1 MSKTDNFALK
11 AVNLKKTYHDKD
23 RKVDVHALKGINLE
37 IKEGQFFGLLG
48 PNGAGKSTLIH
59 SLTGLVMP
67 TGGSAKIFGLDIV
80 DDYQTVREY
89 VGLSPQDLNLDWF
102 LTVEQTLDFHGGYFG
117 MPKKERKE
125 RTDELLEIFSLT
137 EKKKSKGMLLSGG
150 MKRRMVIARSLMH
163 KPKFLI
169 LDEPTA
175 GVDVELRRELWAY
188 TKKINKEGTTILLT
202 THYIEE
208 AEALCDQIA
217 LINDGKIL
225 KVGTTE
231 ELKKFYKVKTLEQV
245 YLKATGK
252 KKVDL

>member
-1 MSKTDNFALK
+1 MAQVQPLALNV
-11 AVNLKKTYHDKD
+11 ANLKKTYRDKD
-23 RKVDVHALKGINLE
+23 RKVDVLALKGINLE
-37 IKEGQFFGLLG
+37 IKAGQFFGLLG

-67 TGGSAKIFGLDIV
+67 TSGSAKIFGADIV
-80 DDYQTVREY
+80 DDYKTAREY
-89 VGLSPQDLNLDWF
+89 VGLSPQDINLDWF

-117 MPKKERKE
+117 MPKNERKK
-125 RTDELLEIFSLT
+125 RIDELLNIFSLS
-137 EKKKSKGMLLSGG
+137 EKKKAKAMLLSGG
-150 MKRRMVIARSLMH
+150 MKRRMVIARALMH
-163 KPKFLI
+163 KPRFLI

-225 KVGTTE
+225 KIGTTAQ
-231 ELKKFYKVKTLEQV
+231 LKKFYKAKTLEQV

-252 KKVDL
+252 KEVDL

>member
-1 MSKTDNFALK
+1 MSQVNTLALK
-11 AVNLKKTYHDKD
+11 VVDLKKTYRDKD
-23 RKVDVHALKGINLE
+23 RKVDVHALKGVDLE
-37 IKEGQFFGLLG
+37 IKSGQFFGLLG

-59 SLTGLVMP
+59 CLTGLTMP
-67 TGGSAKIFGLDIV
+67 TSGTATIFNAEIV
-80 DDYQTVREY
+80 EDYRKARSY
-89 VGLSPQDLNLDWF
+89 VGLSPQDINLDWF

-117 MPKKERKE
+117 MTKKQRQERI
-125 RTDELLEIFSLT
+125 DELLEIFSLS
-137 EKKKSKGMLLSGG
+137 EKKKSKAMFLSGG
-150 MKRRMVIARSLMH
+150 MKRRMVIARALIH
-163 KPKFLI
+163 RPKFLI

-217 LINDGKIL
+217 LINEGKIL
-225 KVGTTE
+225 KIGTTS
-231 ELKKFYKVKTLEQV
+231 ELKKAYNVKTLEEV

-252 KKVDL
+252 KEVQS

>member
-1 MSKTDNFALK
+1 MAKQTNLALRV
-11 AVNLKKTYHDKD
+11 ANLKKTYHDKD
-23 RKVDVHALKGINLE
+23 RKVDTHALKGINLE
-37 IKEGQFFGLLG
+37 IKQGQFFGLLG

-59 SLTGLVMP
+59 ALTGLVMP
-67 TGGSAKIFGLDIV
+67 TSGSAKIFGADIV
-80 DDYQTVREY
+80 DDYKTARGY
-89 VGLSPQDLNLDWF
+89 VGLAPQDLNLDWF
-102 LTVEQTLDFHGGYFG
+102 LTVEQTLDYHGGYFG
-117 MPKKERKE
+117 MLKKERQE
-125 RTDELLEIFSLT
+125 RTDELLKIFSLT
-137 EKKKSKGMLLSGG
+137 EKKKAKGMLLSGG
-150 MKRRMVIARSLMH
+150 MKRRLVIARALMH

-208 AEALCDQIA
+208 AEALCDQIG

-225 KVGTTE
+225 KVGTPA